1 MSTERL
7 HAQADKK
14 AMTGFSFPK
23 LSIKAVDLVWPET
36 VTNQSAPLFR
46 LYSTQERAG
55 VLDKEFESISMKILI
70 KYLQHRRC
78 QNSHDPQSWNI
89 YKNKEVLGLEL
100 FLASSLYVRPAKI
113 KIRRSSLLVLV
124 IKVLDFQTDTQT
136 KSFGVQ
142 IHTCDFFEFSPP
154 IIHCSRSS
162 MNHEKEFLTWHPNT
176 WTFANF
182 VVKPP
187 KARACITG
195 NFF

>member
-1 MSTERL
+1 
-7 HAQADKK
+7 
-14 AMTGFSFPK
+14 MTGSSFSK

-36 VTNQSAPLFR
+36 VTNHSAPLFR

-100 FLASSLYVRPAKI
+100 FLASSLYVRPATI

-124 IKVLDFQTDTQT
+124 VKVLDFQTDTQT

-142 IHTCDFFEFSPP
+142 IHHAISLNFLHQLFIVREAQWITRKSFWRG
-154 IIHCSRSS
+154 IQIHGR
-162 MNHEKEFLTWHPNT
+162 LL
-176 WTFANF
+176 
-182 VVKPP
+182 
-187 KARACITG
+187 IL
-195 NFF
+195 

>member
-1 MSTERL
+1 
-7 HAQADKK
+7 
-14 AMTGFSFPK
+14 MTGSSFSK

-36 VTNQSAPLFR
+36 VTNQSAPLSR

-100 FLASSLYVRPAKI
+100 FLASSLYVRPATI
-113 KIRRSSLLVLV
+113 KIRRSSLLVLMV
-124 IKVLDFQTDTQT
+124 KVLDFQTDTQT

-142 IHTCDFFEFSPP
+142 THPCDFFEFSPP

-182 VVKPP
+182 VVRPP
-187 KARACITG
+187 KPRACITG
-195 NFF
+195 NSF